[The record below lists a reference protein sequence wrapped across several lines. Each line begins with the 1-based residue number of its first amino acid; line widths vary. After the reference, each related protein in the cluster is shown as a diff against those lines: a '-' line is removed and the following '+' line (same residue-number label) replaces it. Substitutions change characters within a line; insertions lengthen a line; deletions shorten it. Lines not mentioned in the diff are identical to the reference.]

1 MPLAEANV
9 ALLTKSDTTILSVRE
24 ACEPSPN
31 LLIPPGLYRGTRT
44 LERQTNEIHY
54 KLRLST
60 FSKEQDVDVT
70 ALVFS
75 GKIADQG

>member
-1 MPLAEANV
+1 M
-9 ALLTKSDTTILSVRE
+9 ALLTTSDHTILSVKE
-24 ACEPSPN
+24 AGEPSPN
-31 LLIPPGLYRGTRT
+31 LIIPPGLYRGTRT

-70 ALVFS
+70 ALVSS